1 MAKSDGGEA
10 REPAPLSEEVRVVF
24 GKNCRDARLKKGLSQ
39 QEVAAATGIAQPRLA
54 QIELGKIN
62 VTLETMMRIARVVDH
77 DLLHLLKLDK
87 PTD

>member
-10 REPAPLSEEVRVVF
+10 REPGPLSEEVRAVF
-24 GKNCRDARLKKGLSQ
+24 GKNCRDARFKKGLSQ